1 VYYFDIPLSK
11 SSQEPSIRALD
22 KMTMLQWCAQDGYSA
37 TTLNYIDYCCR
48 DDFGLGIKEV
58 SAWAGIHYFAAR
70 KQTRPRWK

>member
-1 VYYFDIPLSK
+1 
-11 SSQEPSIRALD
+11 
-22 KMTMLQWCAQDGYSA
+22 MTMMQWCNKRVYSA

-70 KQTRPRWK
+70 KQDTAPDGNDTVLTGQKAMHVYHI